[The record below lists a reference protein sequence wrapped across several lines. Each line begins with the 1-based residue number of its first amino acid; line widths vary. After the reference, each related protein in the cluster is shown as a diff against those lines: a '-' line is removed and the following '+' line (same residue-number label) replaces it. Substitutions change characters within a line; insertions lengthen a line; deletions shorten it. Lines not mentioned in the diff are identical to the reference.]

1 LPILKIVGL
10 SSKNRKYSQ
19 DPRGSLALLLA
30 ARELLPNS
38 CDSVLEHNFKCLIYS
53 SLSKASWAK
62 YDSGWNSLRKFYEGK
77 NSKIVLPLCIEDF
90 REFVVWALKN
100 RNLKPDTVSSYLTSI
115 ALAHSLSGVDCV
127 KFRNDKIINMCLS
140 GAENCCLYMPQK
152 TLRNRKA
159 MSIHSLLLLGHKIA
173 SLDWKIA
180 SKTAVWA
187 AATTAFFS
195 SARLGEILP
204 AAGND
209 YDPVCTLLWKYV
221 RFVGNDR
228 ILIFIPSTKTS
239 NTKGEVLDLFEFLP
253 NICCPVAA
261 LKRHFIESKKRENFS
276 MSDPVFLFE
285 SGKGLTTKIFNEVL
299 SVLLAEIC
307 NPETDFFS
315 CHSFRAA
322 IPSMIAN
329 YPDKSFTKEIMDW
342 GRWKSDSFLL
352 YTRTVSNKRKSLF
365 DKISVI
371 IKNSM

>member
-1 LPILKIVGL
+1 
-10 SSKNRKYSQ
+10 
-19 DPRGSLALLLA
+19 
-30 ARELLPNS
+30 
-38 CDSVLEHNFKCLIYS
+38 
-53 SLSKASWAK
+53 
-62 YDSGWNSLRKFYEGK
+62 
-77 NSKIVLPLCIEDF
+77 
-90 REFVVWALKN
+90 
-100 RNLKPDTVSSYLTSI
+100 
-115 ALAHSLSGVDCV
+115 
-127 KFRNDKIINMCLS
+127 MCLS
-140 GAENCCLYMPQK
+140 GAENCSLYMPQK

-173 SLDWKIA
+173 SLNWKNA

-204 AAGND
+204 SAGND
-209 YDPVCTLLWKYV
+209 FDPVCTLLWKYV
-221 RFVGNDR
+221 RFIGNDR

-261 LKRHFIESKKRENFS
+261 LKRHYIECSKRKNFS

-285 SGKGLTTKIFNEVL
+285 SGKGLTTKIFNEIL
-299 SVLLAEIC
+299 LVLLSEIC

-322 IPSMIAN
+322 IPSIIAN

-342 GRWKSDSFLL
+342 GRWKSESFLL